1 MGVTSNRTNE
11 VSKEE
16 AYKIALDFMENL
28 NYKERHS
35 AYANFIQVGP
45 KFRRT
50 ILDGACHAIFDN
62 DHKWFYH
69 GSQLFETVENKSLKK
84 KFWEWITH
92 KDSPWYLVSEHI
104 EPTYNKTSGL
114 QTGWIVDQDK
124 VKDIP
129 FNFLKNFAI
138 LTRVLTE
145 KSDNFSFWK
154 YAVDAGVDPRDA
166 FVLCS
171 YFSYKNNLIEY
182 SGSRGSNIEG
192 KHWPLQKLNIK
203 RFTTSDPYLNKDD
216 IWVNGCWQNRNR
228 YFPFDKL
235 ENLGRVRKTKFSSVS
250 ILELSEILNVYYSLK
265 KEYMK

>member
-1 MGVTSNRTNE
+1 MGITKDI
-11 VSKEE
+11 SKEE

-35 AYANFIQVGP
+35 IYANFIQIGP
-45 KFRRT
+45 KSRRVA
-50 ILDGACHAIFDN
+50 LDSACHASFSIDY
-62 DHKWFYH
+62 KWFYH
-69 GSQLFETVENKSLKK
+69 GSQLFETIENKSLKK

-92 KDSPWYLVSEHI
+92 KNSPWYLVSKHI

-129 FNFLKNFAI
+129 FKFLKNFAI

-145 KSDNFSFWK
+145 KPNNFAFWE

-171 YFSYKNNLIEY
+171 YFSHKNDLIEY
-182 SGSRGSNIEG
+182 SGSRGSNIYG
-192 KHWPLQKLNIK
+192 GHWPLQNLDIR
-203 RFTTSDPYLNKDD
+203 RFTTSDPMLDKNDP
-216 IWVNGCWQNRNR
+216 WVNGCWQNRKR
-228 YFPFDKL
+228 PFPFYGL
-235 ENLGRVRKTKFSSVS
+235 EHLGTTKKTRFSSVN
-250 ILELSEILNVYYSLK
+250 IIELSEILNKYYPLK